1 MDWTV
6 EKRKY
11 RKIGERREKERLKT
25 KVRAGKA
32 ETKDGPYSWQQ
43 AKSLSRKNE
52 GESGWGAPSWRLRS
66 WRPSPSDGPS
76 SPLLFFTIHH
86 FSCSHTTAPGIMPP
100 HARTWRSENRVP
112 LDHIAPGKP
121 MESIGQGEG
130 TPSPPLISTLPVLWL
145 RNFQESGE
153 SPIPWQPRSPPLCFK
168 RGWIPNNRSIQAKI
182 CSQDQ
187 VL

>member
-1 MDWTV
+1 MVLTVGNKQNHWV
-6 EKRKY
+6 EKTKE
-11 RKIGERREKERLKT
+11 GLAGVPLMAAEVLETFSFRRSFL
-25 KVRAGKA
+25 
-32 ETKDGPYSWQQ
+32 P
-43 AKSLSRKNE
+43 
-52 GESGWGAPSWRLRS
+52 
-66 WRPSPSDGPS
+66 
-76 SPLLFFTIHH
+76 SPLLHCPSFLLLTHH
-86 FSCSHTTAPGIMPP
+86 CTWN
-100 HARTWRSENRVP
+100 HASPCQTWRSESRVP

-168 RGWIPNNRSIQAKI
+168 RGWIPNNRSIQSKI